1 MSRISIRMADTV
13 LAIIKKNFHWS
24 FASELLSVALIA
36 WDDTYNA
43 MSSSFCT
50 SLRVCYSFFFFSLHL
65 LRSMA
70 SIKSKISVHFPLL
83 MENPISRTATRSK
96 CSARTVLSLSK
107 WKRCE
112 NWFTKSFKQSS
123 NGTLTL
129 HKCYETS
136 MLTLPLYKWSRW
148 KNTSQFIICAD
159 REREGERENGSF
171 ETTDL

>member
-36 WDDTYNA
+36 WWYIQCHVVIILHF
-43 MSSSFCT
+43 SSR
-50 SLRVCYSFFFFSLHL
+50 LLFFLFFSLHL

-83 MENPISRTATRSK
+83 MENHISRTATRSK
-96 CSARTVLSLSK
+96 CSARTVLSLSN